1 MKWIDRGHVASK
13 VPINKSLRMTDS
25 TRRDNQEYAELR
37 LIECAAT
44 WTTHLINVADTVQF
58 KQVMDIS

>member
-1 MKWIDRGHVASK
+1 
-13 VPINKSLRMTDS
+13 MTDS
-25 TRRDNQEYAELR
+25 TRRNNQEYAELR